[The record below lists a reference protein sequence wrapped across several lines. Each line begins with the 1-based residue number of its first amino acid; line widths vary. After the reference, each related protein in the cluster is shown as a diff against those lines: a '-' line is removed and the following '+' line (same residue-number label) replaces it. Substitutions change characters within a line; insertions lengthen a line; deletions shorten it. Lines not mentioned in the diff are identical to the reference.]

1 MYQTSLK
8 PNSHDSIVTALTLDF
23 FFVLGLDFVLTHRMT
38 ELALEVGGEGV
49 CASEEQPVCR
59 HQDVIPGVQ
68 GEAGINTGPGSINII
83 IIQQSIPHRNIF
95 KKTHIYQVSIKSCQ
109 LRHNNF

>member
-8 PNSHDSIVTALTLDF
+8 PNSHDSIVTALTLVS

-49 CASEEQPVCR
+49 GAREEQPVCR
-59 HQDVIPGVQ
+59 H
-68 GEAGINTGPGSINII
+68 
-83 IIQQSIPHRNIF
+83 
-95 KKTHIYQVSIKSCQ
+95 
-109 LRHNNF
+109 